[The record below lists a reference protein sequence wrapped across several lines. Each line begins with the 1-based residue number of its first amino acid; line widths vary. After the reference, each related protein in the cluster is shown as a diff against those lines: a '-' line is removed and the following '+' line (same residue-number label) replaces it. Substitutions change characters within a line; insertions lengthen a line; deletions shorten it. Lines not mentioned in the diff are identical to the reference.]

1 MTSKHVAIVVPLVLF
16 VALFIAQYAYART
29 VAQQALPIGFYLPLV
44 YQQPMRAA
52 APTPISV
59 PPPEGACGRS
69 APAAVE
75 GLQAWMTNPW
85 PTQNSFTTLC
95 TWLIVRGQGAHLA
108 STSATIHYK
117 ASDRALG
124 PVSTRINGSAALA
137 FSMGRVTIG
146 YTVPVD
152 VVAEFRGQRYTAQTS
167 FTPVE

>member
-1 MTSKHVAIVVPLVLF
+1 
-16 VALFIAQYAYART
+16 
-29 VAQQALPIGFYLPLV
+29 
-44 YQQPMRAA
+44 
-52 APTPISV
+52 
-59 PPPEGACGRS
+59 
-69 APAAVE
+69 
-75 GLQAWMTNPW
+75 MTNPW